1 MQSVELAQT
10 SGNRPDATL
19 SHGKQQRDHKI
30 QHQAYKNDQ
39 ELHVLIVAELSFHA
53 HFVALPSLRFT
64 YGNHADTLAGNTSP
78 IDGPGDDRRDGRNT
92 PSIAELI
99 ANLYYGEAGIMT
111 NAADD
116 FDALFE
122 EVAAQ
127 RTSASP
133 SPATSPAAAPAP
145 AAAASNDEDD
155 LDSLFDQVSATAV
168 SAAPVAAP
176 AAAPAAAAT
185 TATAPAAGEEGTE
198 NGGMFERLG
207 GIVRLLHDS
216 LRELG
221 YDKALN
227 EASSQIVDAQDRLEY
242 VATLTE
248 QAANKVLNTLDEG
261 MPAQDVL
268 SKQSKDMELRWGDL
282 FDGKLSLD
290 EFKALAGDS
299 RQFATSVT
307 AATEAEKARLLEIM
321 MAQDFQDITGQLIKK
336 VVKIT
341 QAVEG
346 ELAQLLRDNAPPDL
360 KEKLAQKQAVPEP
373 LMQGPSVPQAALN
386 QDNVDDLLADL
397 GF

>member
-1 MQSVELAQT
+1 
-10 SGNRPDATL
+10 
-19 SHGKQQRDHKI
+19 
-30 QHQAYKNDQ
+30 
-39 ELHVLIVAELSFHA
+39 
-53 HFVALPSLRFT
+53 
-64 YGNHADTLAGNTSP
+64 
-78 IDGPGDDRRDGRNT
+78 
-92 PSIAELI
+92 
-99 ANLYYGEAGIMT
+99 MT
-111 NAADD
+111 DAADD

-133 SPATSPAAAPAP
+133 SPAAEAKPAP

-155 LDSLFDQVSATAV
+155 LESLFDQVSATA
-168 SAAPVAAP
+168 AP
-176 AAAPAAAAT
+176 AAAVAATAAVAPAAAA
-185 TATAPAAGEEGTE
+185 APAQAEEGHE
-198 NGGMFERLG
+198 PGNMFERLG

-221 YDKALN
+221 YDKALT

-261 MPAQDVL
+261 MPAQDL
-268 SKQSKDMELRWGDL
+268 LQKQSKDMEARWSDL

-299 RQFATSVT
+299 RQFAAQVN
-307 AATEAEKARLLEIM
+307 AATEAERARLLEIM

-341 QAVEG
+341 QTVES
-346 ELAQLLRDNAPPDL
+346 ELAQVLRDNAPPDI
-360 KEKLAQKQAVPEP
+360 KEKLAKKEQPAPPAP
-373 LMQGPSVPQAALN
+373 LMQGPSVPDSALN